1 VLSETSIFTAE
12 TSLST
17 EQSSLTALS
26 KRDAVI
32 AERDATIEAQRV
44 LISGLRAEN
53 KQLQSDFA
61 LLTRQVK
68 RLLTSRGG
76 GHMIAEGQLTFFDA
90 KLEEEAPEV
99 APEHVDEAPDGE
111 APDDSI
117 KRRNKPKRPSK
128 KLDISSLPREKVTH
142 ELPENERVC
151 PITGVELVPV
161 GVKVSEEIEYS
172 PAQIRLIEH
181 HRTQYGPAPEVA
193 KERQIESLFAP
204 LPPQV
209 LEGCRAG
216 PRLLAQI
223 LVQKYMHHLPL
234 YRQEEVF
241 QQAGLWIPR
250 QTLCDWVLG
259 TAFQLRPIADELMRQ
274 VRAGPV
280 LQLDDTPI
288 KCRGPKGSG
297 YFQAYLWT
305 FANPEVSCIAFR
317 FTPGRAAKL
326 LEPMLEGFDGFLVGD
341 GYGGHFAAAREAGG
355 EIVHGGCWAHVLRKF
370 RDAKMESSRMAQLYM
385 SDISAMYDIEDEAT
399 DAGMSFEER
408 VLLRRKKTRPVLAR
422 MLRRTRGW
430 KELYST
436 SGKMGEALKYLR
448 NQWQHLK
455 CFLRDG
461 RVPLDNNTCER
472 AIRPIAVGRRNW
484 LFAGSE
490 RGGEAA
496 AICYSVI
503 ASCRAAGVD
512 PLEYLADVLIKVATY
527 PASKVADLVPARWA
541 ELRAEPDEA

>member
-1 VLSETSIFTAE
+1 VLSETSNSTAE
-12 TSLST
+12 VALST
-17 EQSSLTALS
+17 EQRLLS
-26 KRDAVI
+26 VI

-44 LISGLRAEN
+44 LIVQLRA
-53 KQLQSDFA
+53 DFE

-68 RLLTSRGG
+68 QLLASRGS
-76 GHMIAEGQLTFFDA
+76 GHSIAEGQLTFFGA
-90 KLEEEAPEV
+90 KPSEEEAPDAEPQ
-99 APEHVDEAPDGE
+99 PEYVSEAPDGE
-111 APDDSI
+111 TPDDSI
-117 KRRNKPKRPSK
+117 KRRNKPKRLAK
-128 KLDISSLPREKVTH
+128 KLDVSALPRETVTH
-142 ELPENERVC
+142 ELPESERVC
-151 PITGVELVPV
+151 PATGVELVPV

-172 PAQIRLIEH
+172 AAQIRVIEH
-181 HRTQYGPAPEVA
+181 RRIKYGPAPEVA
-193 KERQIESLFAP
+193 KERQIDLLITP

-223 LVQKYMHHLPL
+223 VVQKYMHHLPL

-274 VRAGPV
+274 IRAGPV
-280 LQLDDTPI
+280 FQLDDTPI

-305 FANPEVSCIAFR
+305 FANPEVSGVAFR

-326 LEPMLEGFDGFLVGD
+326 IEPMLEDFNGYLVGD
-341 GYGGHFAAAREAGG
+341 GYSGHFAAAREAGG
-355 EIVHGGCWAHVLRKF
+355 DIVHGGCFAHVLRKF
-370 RDAKMESSRMAQLYM
+370 RDAEMESRRMARLYM
-385 SDISAMYDIEDEAT
+385 SDISALYDIEDEAT
-399 DAGMSFEER
+399 EARLSLEER
-408 VLLRRKKTRPVLAR
+408 VLLRRKKARSVLAR

-430 KELYST
+430 KDLYST
-436 SGKMGEALKYLR
+436 SGKMGEAIKYLL
-448 NQWQHLK
+448 NQWSRLK

-461 RVPLDNNTCER
+461 LVPLDNNACER

-503 ASCRAAGVD
+503 GSCRAAGVD
-512 PLEYLADVLIKVATY
+512 PFEYLADVLIKVATY
-527 PASKVADLVPARWA
+527 PASQIADLVPARWA
-541 ELRAEPDEA
+541 ELRAESGEA

>member
-1 VLSETSIFTAE
+1 MLSERSISTAE
-12 TSLST
+12 VALST
-17 EQSSLTALS
+17 EHGFLAVIA
-26 KRDAVI
+26 KRDIAL

-44 LISGLRAEN
+44 LIEQLRADYES
-53 KQLQSDFA
+53 LA
-61 LLTRQVK
+61 RQVK
-68 RLLTSRGG
+68 RLYANRGS
-76 GHMIAEGQLTFFDA
+76 GHLIAEGQLTFFGTKPSKED
-90 KLEEEAPEV
+90 APEEDPG
-99 APEHVDEAPDGE
+99 PEHVNEAPDGE
-111 APDDSI
+111 TADDSI
-117 KRRNKPKRPSK
+117 KRRNKPKRLAK
-128 KLDISSLPREKVTH
+128 KLDVSALPRETVIH
-142 ELPENERVC
+142 ELPESERVC
-151 PITGVELVPV
+151 PATGVDLVPV
-161 GVKVSEEIEYS
+161 GVKVSEELEYS
-172 PAQIRLIEH
+172 PAQIRVIEH
-181 HRTQYGPAPEVA
+181 HLVKYGPAPEVA
-193 KERQIESLFAP
+193 KERQIDPIVAP

-216 PRLLAQI
+216 PKLLAQI
-223 LVQKYMHHLPL
+223 VVQKYMHHLPL

-274 VRAGPV
+274 IRAGPV
-280 LQLDDTPI
+280 FQLDDTPI

-305 FANPEVSCIAFR
+305 FANPEVSGVAFR

-326 LEPMLEGFDGFLVGD
+326 IQPMLQDFNGYLVGD
-341 GYGGHFAAAREAGG
+341 GYSGHFAAAREAGG
-355 EIVHGGCWAHVLRKF
+355 NIVHGGCFAHVLRKF
-370 RDAKMESSRMAQLYM
+370 RDAEKESRRMARLYM
-385 SDISAMYDIEDEAT
+385 SDISALYDIEDEAT
-399 DAGMSFEER
+399 EARLSPEER
-408 VLLRRKKTRPVLAR
+408 VLLRRKKARSVLAR

-436 SGKMGEALKYLR
+436 SGKMGEAIKYLL
-448 NQWQHLK
+448 NQWSRLK

-461 RVPLDNNTCER
+461 LVPLDNNACER

-503 ASCRAAGVD
+503 GSCRAAGVD
-512 PLEYLADVLIKVATY
+512 PFEYLADVLIKVATY
-527 PASKVADLVPARWA
+527 PESQIGDLVPARWA
-541 ELRAEPDEA
+541 ELRAESRVV

>member
-1 VLSETSIFTAE
+1 MLSETSNSTAE
-12 TSLST
+12 VALST
-17 EQSSLTALS
+17 EQRLLS
-26 KRDAVI
+26 VI

-44 LISGLRAEN
+44 LIVQLRA
-53 KQLQSDFA
+53 DFE

-68 RLLTSRGG
+68 QLLASRGS
-76 GHMIAEGQLTFFDA
+76 GHSIAEGQLTFFGA
-90 KLEEEAPEV
+90 KPSEEEAPDAEPQ
-99 APEHVDEAPDGE
+99 PEYVSEAPDGE
-111 APDDSI
+111 TPDDSI
-117 KRRNKPKRPSK
+117 KRRNKPKRLAK
-128 KLDISSLPREKVTH
+128 KLDVSALPRETVTH
-142 ELPENERVC
+142 ELPESERVC
-151 PITGVELVPV
+151 PATGVELVPV

-172 PAQIRLIEH
+172 AAQIRVIEH
-181 HRTQYGPAPEVA
+181 RRIKYGPAPEVA
-193 KERQIESLFAP
+193 KERQIDLLITP

-223 LVQKYMHHLPL
+223 VVQKYMHHLPL

-274 VRAGPV
+274 IRAGPV
-280 LQLDDTPI
+280 FQLDDTPI

-305 FANPEVSCIAFR
+305 FANPEVSGVAFR

-326 LEPMLEGFDGFLVGD
+326 IEPMLEDFNGYLVGD
-341 GYGGHFAAAREAGG
+341 GYSGHFAAAREAGG
-355 EIVHGGCWAHVLRKF
+355 DIVHGGCFAHVLRKF
-370 RDAKMESSRMAQLYM
+370 RDAEMESRRMARLYM
-385 SDISAMYDIEDEAT
+385 SDISALYDIEDEAT
-399 DAGMSFEER
+399 EARLSLEER
-408 VLLRRKKTRPVLAR
+408 VLLRRKKARSVLAR

-430 KELYST
+430 KDLYST
-436 SGKMGEALKYLR
+436 SGKMGEAIKYLL
-448 NQWQHLK
+448 NQWSRLK

-461 RVPLDNNTCER
+461 LVPLDNNACER

-503 ASCRAAGVD
+503 GSCRAAGVD
-512 PLEYLADVLIKVATY
+512 PFEYLADVLIKVATY
-527 PASKVADLVPARWA
+527 PASQIADLVPARWA
-541 ELRAEPDEA
+541 ELRAESGEA